1 MTKKVENKQNQEL
14 YKPLEM
20 EFKGEAGKR
29 VLLASVRRVMQ
40 RHKKEIQALADKW
53 LIYKISC

>member
-40 RHKKEIQALADKW
+40 RHKKEIQALADK
-53 LIYKISC
+53 

>member
-1 MTKKVENKQNQEL
+1 MKEKENSQNQER
-14 YKPLEM
+14 YKPLNM

-40 RHKKEIQALADKW
+40 RHKKEIQSLADK
-53 LIYKISC
+53 